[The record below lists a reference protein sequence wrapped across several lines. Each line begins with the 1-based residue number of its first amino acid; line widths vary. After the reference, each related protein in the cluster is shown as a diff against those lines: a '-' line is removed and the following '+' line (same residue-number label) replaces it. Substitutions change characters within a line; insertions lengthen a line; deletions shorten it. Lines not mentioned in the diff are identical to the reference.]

1 MNKKKYYFV
10 YSVLFVIPLVIFIVG
25 LFFDL
30 NYAKAIYNKNAFGIF
45 FAAIGETP
53 AYGGLTFVAG
63 GLYSYQK
70 GVHKKL
76 NKIILLLVS
85 TILLVV
91 GTFLSMRAMKSYNAL
106 NIPSKWYLTLPIA
119 ILLDGGLCLLGYDL
133 TNKTNNKDILRV
145 LIFMSAVIITQLLVI
160 TILKKVWGRPRYRFL
175 ISENGSLDY
184 YRNWW
189 EINSGVK
196 ELFPNISSDNF
207 KSCPSGHT
215 ASASCAFLIVLLPRF
230 NEKLKGKEII
240 LMIIATIWAL
250 VVGLSRHMMGA
261 HFLTD
266 TSFAMMIVMIIF
278 GVMYLIFF
286 ATKKVENK
294 VIE

>member
-1 MNKKKYYFV
+1 MNKKKYYLV
-10 YSVLFVIPLVIFIVG
+10 YGALFIIPLAIFIIG

-30 NYAKAIYNKNAFGIF
+30 NYAKTIYNKNVFGVF

-53 AYGGLTFVAG
+53 AYGGLAFVAG

-70 GVHKKL
+70 NIHKKV
-76 NKIILLLVS
+76 NKIILLLIS
-85 TILLVV
+85 TIFLVV

-119 ILLDGGLCLLGYDL
+119 ILLDGGLCLLGYDF

-145 LIFMSAVIITQLLVI
+145 LIFMGTVIVVQLLAI
-160 TILKKVWGRPRYRFL
+160 TILKRVWGRPRYRFL

-189 EINSGVK
+189 EVNSGVK

-230 NEKLKGKEII
+230 NEKLKGKEVM
-240 LMIIATIWAL
+240 LMIVAAIWAL
-250 VVGLSRHMMGA
+250 IVGFSRHLMGA

>member
-1 MNKKKYYFV
+1 MNKKKYYLV
-10 YSVLFVIPLVIFIVG
+10 YSALFIIPLAIFIIG

-30 NYAKAIYNKNAFGIF
+30 NYAKTIYNKNVFGVF

-53 AYGGLTFVAG
+53 AYGGLAFVAG

-70 GVHKKL
+70 NIHKKV
-76 NKIILLLVS
+76 NKIILLLIS
-85 TILLVV
+85 TIFLVV

-119 ILLDGGLCLLGYDL
+119 ILLDGGLCLLGYDF

-145 LIFMSAVIITQLLVI
+145 LIFMGTVIVVQLLVI
-160 TILKKVWGRPRYRFL
+160 TILKRVWGRPRYRFL

-189 EINSGVK
+189 EVNSGVK

-230 NEKLKGKEII
+230 NEKMKGKEVM
-240 LMIIATIWAL
+240 LMIVAAIWAL
-250 VVGLSRHMMGA
+250 IVGFSRHLMGA

-294 VIE
+294 VIK

>member
-1 MNKKKYYFV
+1 MNKKKCYFV
-10 YSVLFVIPLVIFIVG
+10 YSALFIIPLAIFIVG

-30 NYAKAIYNKNAFGIF
+30 NYAKAIYNKNVFGVF

-53 AYGGLTFVAG
+53 AYGGLAFVAG

-76 NKIILLLVS
+76 NKIVLLLIS
-85 TILLVV
+85 TILLVA
-91 GTFLSMRAMKSYNAL
+91 GTFLSMRAMKSHNAL
-106 NIPSKWYLTLPIA
+106 DIPNQWYLTLPIA

-145 LIFMSAVIITQLLVI
+145 LIFMGAVIIAQLLVI
-160 TILKKVWGRPRYRFL
+160 TILKRIWGRPRYRFL
-175 ISENGSLDY
+175 ISSDGSLDY

-189 EINSGVK
+189 EVNSGVK

-250 VVGLSRHMMGA
+250 VVGFSRHMMGA

-278 GVMYLIFF
+278 GVLYLVFF
-286 ATKKVENK
+286 NTKKVENK

>member
-1 MNKKKYYFV
+1 
-10 YSVLFVIPLVIFIVG
+10 
-25 LFFDL
+25 
-30 NYAKAIYNKNAFGIF
+30 
-45 FAAIGETP
+45 
-53 AYGGLTFVAG
+53 
-63 GLYSYQK
+63 
-70 GVHKKL
+70 
-76 NKIILLLVS
+76 
-85 TILLVV
+85 
-91 GTFLSMRAMKSYNAL
+91 MRAMKSYNAL

-119 ILLDGGLCLLGYDL
+119 ILLDGGLCLLGYDF

-145 LIFMSAVIITQLLVI
+145 LIFMGTVIVVQLLVI
-160 TILKKVWGRPRYRFL
+160 TILKRVWGRPRYRFL

-189 EINSGVK
+189 EVNSGVK
-196 ELFPNISSDNF
+196 ELFPHISSDNF

-230 NEKLKGKEII
+230 NEKLKGKEVM
-240 LMIIATIWAL
+240 LMIVAAIWAL
-250 VVGLSRHMMGA
+250 IVGFSRHLMGA

>member
-1 MNKKKYYFV
+1 MNKKKYYLV
-10 YSVLFVIPLVIFIVG
+10 YSALFIIPLAIFIIG

-30 NYAKAIYNKNAFGIF
+30 NYAKTIYNKNVFGVF

-53 AYGGLTFVAG
+53 AYGGLAFVAG

-70 GVHKKL
+70 NIHKKV
-76 NKIILLLVS
+76 NKIILLLIS
-85 TILLVV
+85 TIFLVV

-119 ILLDGGLCLLGYDL
+119 ILLDGGLCLLGYDF

-145 LIFMSAVIITQLLVI
+145 LIFMGTVIVVQLLVI
-160 TILKKVWGRPRYRFL
+160 TILKRVWGRPRYRFL
-175 ISENGSLDY
+175 ISENGYLDY

-189 EINSGVK
+189 EVNSGVK

-230 NEKLKGKEII
+230 NEKLKGKEVM
-240 LMIIATIWAL
+240 LMIVAAIWAL
-250 VVGLSRHMMGA
+250 IVGFSRHLMGA

-266 TSFAMMIVMIIF
+266 TSFAMMIVMTIF

>member
-1 MNKKKYYFV
+1 MKKKKYYLV
-10 YSVLFVIPLVIFIVG
+10 YSALFIIPLAIFIVG

-30 NYAKAIYNKNAFGIF
+30 NYAKIIYNKNVFGVF

-53 AYGGLTFVAG
+53 AYGGLAFVAG

-70 GVHKKL
+70 NIHKKV
-76 NKIILLLVS
+76 NKIILLLIS
-85 TILLVV
+85 TIFLVV

-119 ILLDGGLCLLGYDL
+119 ILLDGGLCLLGYDF

-145 LIFMSAVIITQLLVI
+145 LIFMGTVIVVQLLVI
-160 TILKKVWGRPRYRFL
+160 TILKRVWGRPRYRFL

-189 EINSGVK
+189 EVNSGVK

-230 NEKLKGKEII
+230 NEKLKGKEVM
-240 LMIIATIWAL
+240 LMIVAAIWAL
-250 VVGLSRHMMGA
+250 IVGFSRHLMGA

>member
-1 MNKKKYYFV
+1 MNKKKCYLV
-10 YSVLFVIPLVIFIVG
+10 YGALFIIPLAIFIIG

-30 NYAKAIYNKNAFGIF
+30 NYAKTIYNKNVFGVF

-53 AYGGLTFVAG
+53 AYGGLAFVAG

-70 GVHKKL
+70 NIHKKV
-76 NKIILLLVS
+76 NKIILLLIS
-85 TILLVV
+85 TIFLVV

-119 ILLDGGLCLLGYDL
+119 ILLDGGLCLLGYDF

-145 LIFMSAVIITQLLVI
+145 LIFMGTVIVVQLLAI
-160 TILKKVWGRPRYRFL
+160 TILKRVWGRPRYRFL

-189 EINSGVK
+189 EVNSGVK

-230 NEKLKGKEII
+230 NEKLKGKEVM
-240 LMIIATIWAL
+240 LMIVAAIWAL
-250 VVGLSRHMMGA
+250 IVGFSRHLMGA